1 MLPVMQRK
9 KGLIA
14 CGLVGSALFLGVFIL
29 RGFHSR
35 RTTPDA
41 PPRTDAAPAA
51 ALPRPAMHRLPQL
64 TTSPAATSA
73 THTTTATTTVGVA
86 ACLTEAEIEPL
97 RRAFKPPRFDAD
109 PSLPRERQTLLSNR
123 LLISPVERV
132 LPRAASGA
140 QSPTPRDTTPFLV
153 LFNTPVT
160 EASRA
165 LLIEAGAI
173 PRGFFPNNALLA
185 ELTPAI
191 LAALAAMPSVQAAE
205 EFVPGDKIQPF
216 LASLLASHPAETR
229 VRMTVQTLAPE
240 DAENVAAAVTA
251 AGGEVEG
258 FTANTRWGLVQAIL
272 PLGAVRTL
280 ATRGEVQWIE
290 ERPQPK
296 LFNDF
301 AAHGTHLN
309 TTNVWIDW
317 GLTGRGQ
324 IAGHADT
331 GLDTAVEETLHPDFR
346 GRVVALFAR
355 GRPGDASDLDGHG
368 THTAGSLCGDGT
380 ASGGQYRGMAWE
392 AGLAH
397 QSVANASGALTG
409 LPYDLYELFEETY
422 ACGARVHSDSWG
434 SDTYGTYTSDS
445 RSTDLFAWDHPDHL
459 AVFAAGNAGRD
470 SDRNGVV
477 DPGSVGSPATAK
489 NALAVGA
496 TENDRLPGTGGYSA
510 YTWGAAWPNRY
521 PVEPIAGDYL
531 SYSATLNPRYLQG
544 MAAFSSRGPTL
555 DGRVKPDVVAPG
567 TDVLSTQ
574 SAVGDPVWRAFGAN
588 PRYCFGGGTSM
599 SAPLIAGTALLLR
612 QYATERAGITN
623 PSAALIRAMMAGG
636 ARSLT
641 PGQYGTTLFREIPAI
656 SPNSVEGWGQPDIRD
671 TVHPRRRMVRL
682 YDGIHPGA
690 GQTNLFLIPVSVSHT
705 PLDLVL
711 AWTDYPATAGAGV
724 TRVNDLDL
732 LVTAPN
738 GTVLYPN
745 GGTERDGVNTIERL
759 HLPVAM
765 PGTYIVRVI
774 GTDVPFPGGS
784 AALYVR
790 GGFDDPPLIVHAPVG
805 DRIADGTDLTVRF
818 RVQAVSP
825 FASGEVF
832 MNWASGDATGPTGVW
847 QRAIAEFEGMDGS
860 GFLARIPA
868 QPAGGY
874 VHYTLRV
881 VTKKHD
887 VRLPAAEGS
896 TFSFYVGRPVTL
908 RVSGVPEAYGSVT
921 PPYGT
926 NTVIS
931 EIAFVASAPESVT
944 LGKGRRMA
952 CSGWTGEGDVP
963 AVGASNRVSLSL
975 SGPSALVWQWRGEVA
990 LTNRYRLADVNAI
1003 FGETVRWVPEGAS
1016 AETETALE
1024 LGFVG
1029 NVPYAFCGWRVDG
1042 TRWPD
1047 ADSTS
1052 PNPAT
1057 GIAMYAPRLAEGD
1070 YLPFWLDSDDNVLS
1084 DWWEL
1089 RYFGSATGG
1098 RDNQDDPDN
1107 DGWTNLGEFLDNT
1120 DPRDAA
1126 SQPTPPAITVFALA
1140 PLQRDR
1146 PPWGVRAEITDNL
1159 TVEETLLFWR
1169 ESGDA
1174 AWRQSDMSWIEGN
1187 LYGAEIDPPAH
1198 GLKTVEYYVAAADL
1212 VGWYDSSF
1220 RSTSA
1225 VYSVTGAYGEPWMT
1239 VTPHAFGLFELSGDA
1254 TNLAV
1259 TVANLAGPDLLWTAS
1274 VATASAPF
1282 AARDED
1288 WVPGGMA
1295 GAWCLTTNRTWD
1307 GDEVWY
1313 CGNPATRR
1321 YADSCHAWLDTPVF
1335 TVGQGGGA
1343 LFRQWLRTEWDSG
1356 AYFWDGAVVRV
1367 STNLGA
1373 SFEIITPEGGYPGRI
1388 MENPASPFAAHQPC
1402 LAGTGG
1408 WETVTLDLAAFAGR
1422 QVIVRL
1428 EFGSDA
1434 YVTDEGWY
1442 VAGFRVFSLAESAP
1456 AWLDPQ
1462 GTWGGTV
1469 PAGSEESFGVRLDS
1483 APLAPGDEVAACL
1496 RVTGNDPVGGRV
1508 LPVTVRRGHRLSV
1521 TAEGPGSVTT
1531 DRFFLFRRLGA
1542 TVILQAHP
1550 NAYLDTLTRTG
1561 FPVEHF
1567 DYRTR
1572 VQTVFLGQVETDQT
1586 VSGHFTQGL
1595 WTLTVVD
1602 PYRVGSPANGTYS
1615 LTNNTLVEASALTPL
1630 LLSDSIR
1637 RTCEGWFLSGHTPG
1651 TGTTANLTFAIT
1663 NHATLIWR
1671 WMLHYRVQTGVEGG
1685 GGRIE
1690 PAEAWVPQYERIE
1703 LTALPDTGYRFDNWL
1718 AVPGNAT
1725 VTSNRIHFTVLA
1737 PQFVRASFL
1746 AETTRTGVPH
1756 LWLAAFGLGN
1766 DWEAAALE
1774 DVDGDGMPAWAEWLA
1789 DTDPTDARSYLA
1801 LTGLALE
1808 NDLGRIRWIGGHART
1823 QVLEFATS
1831 PAGPWRPVATNLPP
1845 TPITNTVMLPIT
1857 GDAGFYRLR
1866 IP

>member
-1 MLPVMQRK
+1 MQRK
-9 KGLIA
+9 KVWIA
-14 CGLVGSALFLGVFIL
+14 CGAVGTALLLGVFTM
-29 RGFHSR
+29 RGRSNR
-35 RTTPDA
+35 RTAPAAPHPDA
-41 PPRTDAAPAA
+41 PARTAAAPAA
-51 ALPRPAMHRLPQL
+51 ALPRPAMRRLPQL
-64 TTSPAATSA
+64 AAPAAG
-73 THTTTATTTVGVA
+73 TATTHTAAAA
-86 ACLTEAEIEPL
+86 ACLTEAELEPL
-97 RRAFKPPRFDAD
+97 RRAFKPPRFGAD

-123 LLISPVERV
+123 LLVSPAERAV
-132 LPRAASGA
+132 PRAASGA
-140 QSPTPRDTTPFLV
+140 QSPTPRSTTPFLV

-185 ELTPAI
+185 ELTPAA
-191 LAALAAMPSVQAAE
+191 LAALAAAPGVQAAE
-205 EFVPGDKIQPF
+205 EFAPGDKIQPF

-240 DAENVAAAVTA
+240 DAESAAAAVTA

-258 FTANTRWGLVQAIL
+258 FTANTRWGLVRAVL

-280 ATRGEVQWIE
+280 AARGEVQWIE

-296 LFNDF
+296 LFNDS
-301 AAHGTHLN
+301 AARGTHLN
-309 TTNVWIDW
+309 TTNAWSGW

-324 IAGHADT
+324 TAGHADT
-331 GLDTAVEETLHPDFR
+331 GLDTADEATLHPDFR
-346 GRVVALFAR
+346 GRVTALFAR
-355 GRPGDASDLDGHG
+355 GRPGDASDRDGHG
-368 THTAGSLCGDGT
+368 THTAGSLCGDGA

-392 AGLAH
+392 ANLAH

-434 SDTYGTYTSDS
+434 ADSYGAYTSDA

-496 TENDRLPGTGGYSA
+496 TENDRLPGSGGYSA
-510 YTWGAAWPNRY
+510 YTWGAAWPNNY
-521 PVEPIAGDYL
+521 PAAPIAGDYL
-531 SYSATLNPRYLQG
+531 SYSATLTPRYLQG
-544 MAAFSSRGPTL
+544 MAAFSSRGPAL
-555 DGRVKPDVVAPG
+555 DGRIKPDVVAPG
-567 TDVLSTQ
+567 TDVLSTR
-574 SAVGDPVWRAFGAN
+574 SAVGGPVWRAFDSN

-599 SAPLIAGTALLLR
+599 STPLIAGAALLLR
-612 QYATERAGITN
+612 QYAAERAGITN

-641 PGQYGTTLFREIPAI
+641 PGQYGTNVFREIPAV
-656 SPNSVEGWGQPDIRD
+656 SPNPVEGWGQPDIGD

-690 GQTNLFLIPVSVSHT
+690 GQTNLFLITVSVSHT
-705 PLDLVL
+705 PLDLAL
-711 AWTDYPATAGAGV
+711 AWTDYPAAAGAGV

-738 GTVLYPN
+738 GAVLYPN
-745 GGTERDGVNTIERL
+745 GGTGRDEANTIERL
-759 HLPVAM
+759 HLPAAA

-784 AALYVR
+784 AALYAR
-790 GGFDDPPLIVHAPVG
+790 GGFDDPPLIVHAPAG
-805 DRIADGTDLTVRF
+805 DRIADGADFTVRF
-818 RVQAVSP
+818 RVQAVAP
-825 FASGEVF
+825 LAADGVF
-832 MNWASGDATGPTGVW
+832 VNWAAGDAAGPTGAW
-847 QRAIAEFEGMDGS
+847 QRVSAASEGTDGS

-868 QPAGGY
+868 LPVGTYA
-874 VHYTLRV
+874 HYTLHA
-881 VTKKHD
+881 VTAKHS
-887 VRLPAAEGS
+887 VRLPAAAGEF
-896 TFSFYVGRPVTL
+896 FSFYVGRPVTL
-908 RVSGVPEAYGSVT
+908 RVAGAPEAYGSVT

-931 EIAFVASAPESVT
+931 EIAFVASAPESVP
-944 LGKGRRMA
+944 LGNGRRVA

-963 AVGASNRVSLSL
+963 AEGVSNRVSLSL

-990 LTNRYRLADVNAI
+990 LTNRYRLADVNDV
-1003 FGETVRWVPEGAS
+1003 FGETVRWYPEGAP

-1042 TRWPD
+1042 ARWPD
-1047 ADSTS
+1047 AVSAS

-1057 GIAMYAPRLAEGD
+1057 GIVMNAPRLAEGD
-1070 YLPFWLDSDDNVLS
+1070 YLPFWLDSDGNDLS

-1089 RYFGSATGG
+1089 RYFGSAAGG
-1098 RDNQDDPDN
+1098 RNNQDDPDG

-1126 SQPTPPAITVFALA
+1126 SQPTPPAITVQALA

-1146 PPWGVRAEITDNL
+1146 PPWSVRAVITDNL

-1169 ESGDA
+1169 ETGDA
-1174 AWRQSDMSWIEGN
+1174 AWRQTDMAWIEGD
-1187 LYGAEIDPPAH
+1187 LYGAEIDPPAR
-1198 GLKTVEYYVAAADL
+1198 GMKTVEYYVAAADL
-1212 VGWYDSSF
+1212 IGWYDPWF
-1220 RSTSA
+1220 RSVSPT
-1225 VYSVTGAYGEPWMT
+1225 YTVTGAYEEPWMT
-1239 VTPHAFGLFELSGDA
+1239 VTPQAFGLFELSGEA

-1259 TVANLAGPDLLWTAS
+1259 AVSNLAGPELLWTAR
-1274 VATASAPF
+1274 VAAASAPF
-1282 AARDED
+1282 APRDAG
-1288 WVPGGMA
+1288 WTAGGTA

-1307 GDEVWY
+1307 GGEVWY
-1313 CGNPATRR
+1313 CGNPATRQ

-1335 TVGQGGGA
+1335 AVGPGGGA
-1343 LFRQWLRTEWDSG
+1343 LFRQWLRTEPDSG

-1373 SFEIITPEGGYPGRI
+1373 TFELITPEGGYPGRI
-1388 MENPASPFAAHQPC
+1388 VENPASPFAAHQPC

-1442 VAGFRVFSLAESAP
+1442 VAGFRAFSLEEPAP
-1456 AWLDPQ
+1456 AWLEPL
-1462 GTWGGTV
+1462 GAWGGAV
-1469 PAGSEESFGVRLDS
+1469 AAGGADGFGARLDS
-1483 APLAPGDEVAACL
+1483 ASLAPGDEVAACL
-1496 RVTGNDPVGGRV
+1496 RVTGNDPGGGRV
-1508 LPVTVRRGHRLSV
+1508 LPITVRRGHRLSV
-1521 TAEGPGSVTT
+1521 TAEGPGSVMA
-1531 DRFFLFRRLGA
+1531 DRFFLFRGLGA
-1542 TVILQAHP
+1542 TVTLRADAD
-1550 NAYLDTLTRTG
+1550 AYLDTLTRTG
-1561 FPVEHF
+1561 FPAERF

-1572 VQTVFLGQVETDQT
+1572 SQTVVLGQVEADQAIG
-1586 VSGHFTQGL
+1586 GHFTPGL

-1602 PYRVGSPANGTYS
+1602 PHHVGSPVNGTYS
-1615 LTNNTLVEASALTPL
+1615 LTNNTPVTASVPALL
-1630 LLSDSIR
+1630 FLSDSTR
-1637 RTCEGWFLSGHTPG
+1637 RTCEGWALSGHTPG
-1651 TGTTANLTFAIT
+1651 TGTTAQLTFVIT
-1663 NHATLIWR
+1663 NHATLVWQ
-1671 WMLHYRVQTGVEGG
+1671 WEWLYRVRTEVEG

-1690 PAEAWVPQYERIE
+1690 PAEIWCRRGARPEWV
-1703 LTALPDTGYRFDNWL
+1703 ALADPGYRFGNWL
-1718 AVPGNAT
+1718 SVPSGAT
-1725 VTSNRIHFTVLA
+1725 VASNRISFTVLT
-1737 PQFVRASFL
+1737 QRLLKASFV
-1746 AETTRTGVPH
+1746 AELTRAGVPRP
-1756 LWLAAFGLGN
+1756 WLDAFGLGGN
-1766 DWEAAALE
+1766 GNWEAASLE
-1774 DVDGDGMPAWAEWLA
+1774 DADGDGMPAWAEWQA
-1789 DTDPTDARSYLA
+1789 DTDPTDARSRLA

-1808 NDLGRIRWIGGHART
+1808 NGAGRIRWIGGNART
-1823 QVLEFATS
+1823 QVLEFAAS

-1845 TPITNTVMLPIT
+1845 TPVTNAVTLPLT